1 MLRDII
7 KDYIV
12 KYKNSHERTR
22 LLVKNVISGFFI
34 KGGSIICSF
43 LLVPLTID
51 FVDVK
56 TYGIWLTLSSIIG
69 WASFFDIGLGHG
81 LRNRFAEAIA
91 INENERA
98 KNYVSSAYFVL
109 FVIVTILAIIF
120 TIANPYIN
128 WSSILAAP
136 KTMQKGLT
144 NVAAI
149 VVYSFLFQL
158 LFKLITSVLMAKQW
172 HAKASLVS
180 LIGNILSLLLIF
192 IATKTTNGSLLILA
206 GIFSIVPTFVLLI
219 YNIYYFSTSLKP
231 YKPNITYVRFSDI
244 KALFGLGSLFFLIQI
259 AAIVQFQT
267 GNILIA
273 HWFGS
278 EDVAVYN
285 VCFKY
290 FSVLTMGFSL
300 IVSPFWSA
308 FTDAY
313 TKNDFNWIKSIVGK
327 TVKIWFV
334 FALVGI
340 LMLLL
345 SPLIYKI
352 WIGNRLA
359 IPFSLSLTMLIYT
372 LFLSYGSIFVMFI
385 NGIGKIKLQT
395 YTSLVSPIA
404 FLGLAYLFTHALHI
418 GIAGIVLATIL
429 ANFYGPILAPLQF
442 KKIIKQ

>member
-1 MLRDII
+1 MI
-7 KDYIV
+7 KNKINKYINQ
-12 KYKNSHERTR
+12 YKNSQARTK
-22 LLVKNVISGFFI
+22 LLVKNIIAGFFI
-34 KGGSIICSF
+34 KGGSVVCML

-51 FVDVK
+51 FVDIK
-56 TYGIWLTLSSIIG
+56 QYGIWLTLSSIIG
-69 WASFFDIGLGHG
+69 WASFFDVGLGHG
-81 LRNRFAEAIA
+81 LRNRFAEALA
-91 INENERA
+91 LNQKEQA
-98 KNYVSSAYFVL
+98 KHYVSSAYFIL
-109 FVIVTILAIIF
+109 GSIVVALAIVF
-120 TIANPYIN
+120 TIVNPFIN
-128 WSSILAAP
+128 WATVLAAP
-136 KTMQKGLT
+136 QDMAQSLT
-144 NVAAI
+144 VVSSV
-149 VVYSFLFQL
+149 VVYSFLLQL
-158 LFKLITSVLMAKQW
+158 QLKLITSMLMASQLQ
-172 HAKASLVS
+172 AKASLVS
-180 LIGNILSLLLIF
+180 LIGNVLSLVLIF
-192 IATKTTNGSLLILA
+192 IATKTLNGNLLFLA
-206 GIFSIVPTFVLLI
+206 AIFSVIPTLVLLG
-219 YNIYYFSTSLKP
+219 YNIYFFSSFYKE
-231 YKPNITYVRFSDI
+231 YKPSVSFVRKSDI
-244 KALFGLGSLFFLIQI
+244 KSLFGIGSLFFIIQI

-267 GNILIA
+267 ANILIA
-273 HWFGS
+273 HWFSS

-372 LFLSYGSIFVMFI
+372 LLLSYGSIFVMFI

-395 YTSLVSPIA
+395 YTSLVSPLA
-404 FLGLAYLFTHALHI
+404 FLGLAYLFTHTLHI

>member
-69 WASFFDIGLGHG
+69 WASFFDVGLGHG
-81 LRNRFAEAIA
+81 LRNRFAKAIA
-91 INENERA
+91 LNEQEKA
-98 KNYVSSAYFVL
+98 KHYVSSAYFVL
-109 FVIVTILAIIF
+109 FAIILVLAVIF

-128 WSSILAAP
+128 WSTVLAAP
-136 KTMQKGLT
+136 LDMKQSLT
-144 NVAAI
+144 IVAAI
-149 VVYSFLFQL
+149 VVYSFLLQL
-158 LFKLITSVLMAKQW
+158 LLKLITSLLLAKQW
-172 HAKASLVS
+172 SAKASLVS
-180 LIGNILSLLLIF
+180 LIGNTLSLSIIYL
-192 IATKTTNGSLLILA
+192 ATKTTNGSLLVLA
-206 GIFSIVPTFVLLI
+206 LIFSTIPTLVLLF
-219 YNIYYFSTSLKP
+219 YNIYYFNTSFKF
-231 YKPNITYVRFSDI
+231 YKPSFFYVRLGDI
-244 KALFGLGSLFFLIQI
+244 KALFGLGALFFLIQI
-259 AAIVQFQT
+259 AAIIQFQT

-273 HWFGS
+273 HWFGNN
-278 EDVAVYN
+278 EVAVYN
-285 VCFKY
+285 VTYKY
-290 FSVLTMGFSL
+290 FSVITMGFSL
-300 IVSPFWSA
+300 IVAPYWSA

-313 TKNDFNWIKSIVGK
+313 TKNDFNWIKSIVSK
-327 TVKIWFV
+327 TIKIWFI

-340 LMLLL
+340 FMLLF
-345 SPLIYKI
+345 SPFIYKI

-372 LFLSYGSIFVMFI
+372 LLLSYGSIFVMFI

-395 YTSLVSPIA
+395 YTSLVSPLA
-404 FLGLAYLFTHALHI
+404 FLGLAYLFTHTLHI

>member
-1 MLRDII
+1 MVRDII
-7 KDYIV
+7 KVYIE

-34 KGGSIICSF
+34 KGGSIICSL

-69 WASFFDIGLGHG
+69 WASFFDVGLGHG

-91 INENERA
+91 LNEHEKA
-98 KNYVSSAYFVL
+98 KHYVSSAYFVL
-109 FVIVTILAIIF
+109 FAIIVFLAAIF

-128 WSSILAAP
+128 WSTVLAAP
-136 KTMQKGLT
+136 QDMKQSLT
-144 NVAAI
+144 IVAAI
-149 VVYSFLFQL
+149 VVYSFLLQL
-158 LFKLITSVLMAKQW
+158 LFKLITSLLLAKQW
-172 HAKASLVS
+172 SAKASMVS
-180 LIGNILSLLLIF
+180 LIGNILSLFLIYW
-192 IATKTTNGSLLILA
+192 ATKTTNGSLLVLA
-206 GIFSIVPTFVLLI
+206 SIFSTIPTLVLLF
-219 YNIYYFSTSLKP
+219 YNIYYFNTYFKF
-231 YKPNITYVRFSDI
+231 YKPSFLYVRLGDI
-244 KALFGLGSLFFLIQI
+244 KALFGLGALFFLIQI
-259 AAIVQFQT
+259 AAIIQFQT
-267 GNILIA
+267 GNVLIA

-278 EDVAVYN
+278 EEVAVYN
-285 VCFKY
+285 VTYKY
-290 FSVLTMGFSL
+290 FSVITMGFSL
-300 IVSPFWSA
+300 IVAPYWSA

-313 TKNDFNWIKSIVGK
+313 TKNDFNWIKSIVEK

-334 FALVGI
+334 FAGVGI

-345 SPLIYKI
+345 SPFIYEI
-352 WIGNRLA
+352 WIGNRLT

-372 LFLSYGSIFVMFI
+372 LLISYGSIFVMFI

-395 YTSLVSPIA
+395 YTSLVSPLA

-442 KKIIKQ
+442 KRIIR

>member
-1 MLRDII
+1 
-7 KDYIV
+7 
-12 KYKNSHERTR
+12 
-22 LLVKNVISGFFI
+22 
-34 KGGSIICSF
+34 
-43 LLVPLTID
+43 
-51 FVDVK
+51 
-56 TYGIWLTLSSIIG
+56 
-69 WASFFDIGLGHG
+69 
-81 LRNRFAEAIA
+81 
-91 INENERA
+91 
-98 KNYVSSAYFVL
+98 
-109 FVIVTILAIIF
+109 
-120 TIANPYIN
+120 
-128 WSSILAAP
+128 
-136 KTMQKGLT
+136 
-144 NVAAI
+144 
-149 VVYSFLFQL
+149 
-158 LFKLITSVLMAKQW
+158 MAKQW

-308 FTDAY
+308 FTDAD

-372 LFLSYGSIFVMFI
+372 LLLSYGSIFVMFI

-395 YTSLVSPIA
+395 YTSLVSPLA

-429 ANFYGPILAPLQF
+429 ANFYGPIIAPLQF